1 MSSPKPG
8 KRNLWPRDS
17 DLDIFVH
24 SCLDLSDTGKT
35 LDLNCHNLSLSTRA
49 PLIAQLIYYLET
61 KQKTPYNSHY
71 PHPQNTAPRK
81 SSLYSQHFAC
91 SLQRPCTQIHRHKRH
106 CQEERGLFKGIKYFS
121 SVQAWVTRGYK
132 VHLLTLQRDL
142 SARYMYMQGEGSRN
156 RG

>member
-1 MSSPKPG
+1 MHFAWNQQETAHLTTENLSFSLHPG

-81 SSLYSQHFAC
+81 SSLYS
-91 SLQRPCTQIHRHKRH
+91 
-106 CQEERGLFKGIKYFS
+106 
-121 SVQAWVTRGYK
+121 
-132 VHLLTLQRDL
+132 
-142 SARYMYMQGEGSRN
+142 
-156 RG
+156 